1 VSNRGNFEQVGV
13 EAVVKGFD
21 AYVKQMK
28 ELVGQTQKAGQQIGA
43 ASGDADKLGKSLDI
57 SAGSIL
63 KFGAAIAGAQLGVAA
78 IRGAFSNT
86 IGAAID
92 FESSFAGVRKTV
104 DATEEEFA
112 QLAQGFRD
120 LSKTIPVNVN
130 ELNRIGEAAG
140 QLGIKKEDIL
150 GFTETVAKLSATTTL
165 TSDQAATDLARLA
178 NVVGF
183 TADEFDNVASVIVA
197 LGNAGASTEP
207 EILAFAERIAGA
219 GKIAG
224 LTIDEILGIGEAMS
238 SVGIEA
244 EAGGT
249 AVQKILL
256 QITEAVATGNDDL
269 AIFAAT
275 AGLTAEQF
283 AEAWGQDAGQA
294 FTAFVEGLGKSGT
307 QAFQILDELDLKDQR
322 LIRSF
327 LSLSG
332 AGDLLRNSLDNAS
345 NAMKSTSAIDTEFAK
360 RQETT
365 AAQLQILQNR
375 IGDVGISVGQVLL
388 PAINDAIGAGIDF
401 AGNLEVLVPLVSA
414 LADILPSVTVALLA
428 LGTAIAAVKLAQFAA
443 SLPAIAANIKIGQLA
458 FIGLAAA
465 ITAVD
470 LALKQQTG
478 AGLVDRI
485 FGDVAKMEAAASAAE
500 RFANVLYRVED
511 PAERVAKAIAEI
523 GRVAEEA
530 APKQSGFENALLGSD
545 NRLFGF
551 NVGLSDGIDKFKEYA
566 AVVEAG
572 AKVMQ
577 DNGASATELRNVYA
591 KLSPDLQQV
600 FLDTLGITGATL
612 QSAAAAE
619 LGADAVRQWDRDL
632 LSLQP
637 AIEGARGSLEESASP
652 LEDFVAGLK
661 EGSRETKL
669 FDEALNALLKPLAS
683 GSLAYIQLNTDI
695 ARLDQAIATLENSTG
710 DLSGAQKEQVESL
723 KEQRDELVKQRSEMD
738 NAISVVDEYAAELS
752 ALSGKPTSAFYDLTT
767 AVLSSGR
774 AASDVDKI
782 YGDLTDAIR
791 ETDTAEA
798 VRKFQELRGELTI
811 EEWAAV
817 VDVLGPAIL
826 ERLASGIGEGP
837 ARAALIAE
845 FQGLGLNAG
854 DAFALGLQLSI
865 PDAQLAAAELA
876 AAGSSSLANELQIK
890 SPSRVWYEYG
900 VMSAQGYIDGILSQE
915 GPVVQ
920 AAVAIVAQAAAAAKR
935 AAVSYT
941 EPSGPAGTLPGYAQ
955 DVYDRDFPD
964 DTSRRLFSEGEYT
977 TEIGGQR
984 FNTRFTPDGRGY
996 IQLADGSW
1004 QSAGNLDLD
1013 FGGTLGANT
1022 LEDLIAR
1029 GVIKSAYSGET
1040 YVPRDNML
1048 YALHRGEAVIPA
1060 ASNPYASFLPAMP
1073 QQGGGDTSI
1082 VIDLSGA
1089 TLTGSV
1095 QDNEAMLTRVVKEAI
1110 SDQLGHGAF
1119 TYGVRRGG

>member
-1 VSNRGNFEQVGV
+1 MSNRGSFEQVGV

-112 QLAQGFRD
+112 QLAQGFRN
-120 LSKTIPVNVN
+120 LAKEIPVNVN

-140 QLGIKKEDIL
+140 QLGIAKEDIL
-150 GFTETVAKLSATTTL
+150 AFTETVAKLSATTSL

-197 LGNAGASTEP
+197 LANAGASTEP

-224 LTIDEILGIGEAMS
+224 LTIDQILAIGEAMS

-244 EAGGT
+244 ESGGT
-249 AVQKILL
+249 AVQKVLL
-256 QITEAVATGNDDL
+256 DITQQVETGGDKLALFASVAGMS
-269 AIFAAT
+269 
-275 AGLTAEQF
+275 AEQF
-283 AEAWGQDAGQA
+283 AAAWRQDAGQA

-332 AGDLLRNSLDNAS
+332 AGDLLRKSLDNAS
-345 NAMKSTSAIDTEFAK
+345 NAMKDTSAIDEEFAK

-365 AAQLQILQNR
+365 AAQLQLLQNR
-375 IGDVGISVGQVLL
+375 IADVGISVGQVLL
-388 PAINDAIGAGIDF
+388 PAINDAIGAGIEF
-401 AGNLEVLVPLVSA
+401 SGNLEVLVPLVEA
-414 LADILPSVTVALLA
+414 LMDILPSVAPVLL
-428 LGTAIAAVKLAQFAA
+428 AIAAAVAAIQLLKLAAGFATLTA
-443 SLPAIAANIKIGQLA
+443 SVIAAHPVIAALAAA
-458 FIGLAAA
+458 FIGVDFALRKMTGEGLIERVTNLISDSGKAAENA
-465 ITAVD
+465 EKGIVAYD
-470 LALKQQTG
+470 LALRAMG
-478 AGLVDRI
+478 SGADPLVAGLRQIDDALRRAGEAQQEALAESDPLLRQYVD
-485 FGDVAKMEAAASAAE
+485 
-500 RFANVLYRVED
+500 L
-511 PAERVAKAIAEI
+511 
-523 GRVAEEA
+523 GRVAEE
-530 APKQSGFENALLGSD
+530 
-545 NRLFGF
+545 
-551 NVGLSDGIDKFKEYA
+551 YA
-566 AVVEAG
+566 GTIAG
-572 AKVMQ
+572 TITAMRNQGV
-577 DNGASATELRNVYA
+577 SATEL
-591 KLSPDLQQV
+591 KGIIETLSPEIREVVEANIDLA
-600 FLDTLGITGATL
+600 GIM
-612 QSAAAAE
+612 
-619 LGADAVRQWDRDL
+619 ADAQGEFIDAINVTDGWQGSLGL
-632 LSLQP
+632 LTEKVEEAGT
-637 AIEGARGSLEESASP
+637 AIEEEQSP
-652 LEDFVAGLK
+652 LEQFVAGLK

-791 ETDTAEA
+791 ETDTSEA

-811 EEWAAV
+811 EEWASV

-865 PDAQLAAAELA
+865 PDAQMAAAELA

-890 SPSRVWYEYG
+890 SPSRVWYEFG
-900 VMSAQGYIDGILSQE
+900 VLSAQGYVDGILSQE
-915 GPVVQ
+915 GPVMQ
-920 AAVAIVAQAAAAAKR
+920 AAVAIVSQAAAAARR

-1022 LEDLIAR
+1022 LEDLIKR

-1060 ASNPYASFLPAMP
+1060 ASNPYASFMSAMP